1 MSGEKS
7 VSRGRTYIM
16 HFVTYFIVHGTSIK
30 LNTLRK
36 VEDHEKPCEMD
47 LSHNCSL
54 HGGKYARLREIEFPH
69 CQATLSRMYLRKVN
83 DIIAAPLEFINE
95 LFMMK
100 LL

>member
-1 MSGEKS
+1 MKNHVRWIYLTTVLYMGES
-7 VSRGRTYIM
+7 MR
-16 HFVTYFIVHGTSIK
+16 
-30 LNTLRK
+30 
-36 VEDHEKPCEMD
+36 DW
-47 LSHNCSL
+47 
-54 HGGKYARLREIEFPH
+54 REIEFPH